1 MRARSFRIRQA
12 FAATVLLPA
21 ILIFLA
27 VNSARCEIIF
37 QDSFTQASGS
47 VTNSAPAID
56 VEGQGWQLASG
67 RSAFYLDGH
76 GHISDTGTNGA
87 VACVPLIPIG
97 PHGSM
102 TLTATIQLPTD
113 PTQWIGMG
121 LANSNTVLIG
131 SGSRSGPWVRIDGG
145 GGIILYG
152 GAGANNP
159 LTVSNAF
166 VNNGLPIEFLLT
178 YNAFTASAT
187 VAIVSEST
195 TNVILNSVPVTNSLP
210 SITARSLVFQSSAV
224 SPPSLNRWISDVAL
238 DWFPRPPPL
247 LSLPVPPGTIVT
259 NKVGAPTGTN
269 DISIIQKALNFA
281 ATNTA
286 PTEILFNAGATYI
299 ITNSSGIANMPLT
312 LSGANNVLINGN
324 GCEILIKN
332 PRIGFLHIQS
342 CTNVII
348 ENITVDYNPLPYTQ
362 GIVTRNLYTQPPSGT
377 SAEPAIEFRV
387 DAGYPAPT
395 NANYV
400 DSNAI
405 NSAERWGIIMDTNNP
420 GRGADDRYTIYTY
433 TNVVQT
439 NTSGAFK
446 VQFAGHSSMQTIQSN
461 DFWCMVSRWNGSSV
475 YSAGSCYQL
484 TFLQLTNYAGAAAN
498 FEATYT
504 ALVNEIN
511 CTVAIGPPPAGATR
525 GRIKSS
531 NADGGYFGSSRIGP
545 WVQGC
550 NFTGLSD
557 DVANAYTEP
566 FVITNA
572 PTAATN
578 TFFLWNYNNGG
589 QPTALSAGELEIG
602 DQLLFFNAYTGIV
615 FDEAVIL
622 ETNSNEVTVDHL
634 ISGIV
639 NGTDETNT
647 LVINN
652 SLNTSA
658 VYLDNQFS
666 NSRIHGIYCRA
677 NNILIA
683 HNSVS
688 GMGLSAI
695 SGFPALD
702 LSAPNSYV
710 PTNAVIMDNVLSDCS
725 YSYQSINNTIPSQE
739 PAFALIEFHQ
749 TRDTNDYVT
758 NSFAISGVRIL
769 NNAFLNWRRAPLSLH
784 NVTDVI
790 VAGNYFGPPITND
803 GIVPLSADY
812 VGDLWACDYPNM
824 TFAGN
829 VNATGVSNAVAIHE
843 DGSPVLVSSAFTP
856 LARPELSLTI
866 EGANAVLNW
875 SSLTPAFIPQ
885 QASNLLGSG
894 TTWANMTNTL
904 SINASSNSTE
914 VLRNIAPQQYYRLRQ
929 R

>member
-1 MRARSFRIRQA
+1 MRARSFCICHA
-12 FAATVLLPA
+12 FTPTSLLPTL
-21 ILIFLA
+21 LIFFA
-27 VNSARCEIIF
+27 IQCASGEIIF
-37 QDSFTQASGS
+37 QDNFAQPAGS
-47 VTNSAPAID
+47 VTNSVPAID
-56 VEGQGWQLASG
+56 VQGQGWQLPPG

-97 PHGSM
+97 PHGLM
-102 TLTATIQLPTD
+102 TLTAMIQLPTD
-113 PTQWIGMG
+113 PTQWFGMG

-131 SGSRSGPWVRIDGG
+131 SGSQSGPWVRIYGG
-145 GGIILYG
+145 GEIILYG
-152 GAGANNP
+152 GTGANNP

-166 VNNGLPIEFLLT
+166 VNSGLPIEFLLT

-187 VAIVSEST
+187 VAIVSGSA
-195 TNVILNSVPVTNSLP
+195 TNIILDSVPVTNSLS
-210 SITARSLVFQSSAV
+210 SITARSLVFQSSAAA
-224 SPPSLNRWISDVAL
+224 PPSSNRWISAVAL

-259 NKVGAPTGTN
+259 NKVGASTGTN
-269 DISIIQKALNFA
+269 DISIIQKALNIA
-281 ATNTA
+281 ATNIV
-286 PTEILFNAGATYI
+286 PTEVLFDAGATYI
-299 ITNSSGIANMPLT
+299 VTNTNGLADIPLT
-312 LSGANNVLINGN
+312 LSGANNVVINGN

-332 PRIGFLHIQS
+332 PRIGFLHLQNS
-342 CTNVII
+342 TNVIV
-348 ENITVDYNPLPYTQ
+348 ENFTVDYDPLPYTQ
-362 GIVTRNLYTQPPSGT
+362 GVVTRNLYTHPPTGT
-377 SAEPAIEFRV
+377 TAEPAIEFRL
-387 DAGYPAPT
+387 DTGYPAPT

-405 NSAERWGIIMDTNNP
+405 SSAERWGIIMDTNNP
-420 GRGADDRYTIYTY
+420 GRGETDRYTIYTY

-439 NTSGAFK
+439 NVNGSFK
-446 VQFAGHSSMQTIQSN
+446 VEFSGHSSMQTIQSN

-475 YSAGSCYQL
+475 YSAGSCYQV
-484 TFLQLTNYAGAAAN
+484 TFFQLTNYTGAAAN

-504 ALVNEIN
+504 PLVNEIN
-511 CTVAIGPPPAGATR
+511 CTVGIGPPPAGAMR

-566 FVITNA
+566 FVVTNA
-572 PTAATN
+572 PAAPTN
-578 TFFLWNYNNGG
+578 TFSLWNYNGG
-589 QPTALSAGELEIG
+589 GKPTALAAGEVELG
-602 DQLLFFNAYTGIV
+602 DQLLFFNAYTGVV

-622 ETNSNEVTVDHL
+622 ETNSTEVTVDHS

-652 SLNTSA
+652 TLNTSA

-695 SGFPALD
+695 SGFPALN
-702 LSAPNSYV
+702 LGAPNSYV
-710 PTNAVIMDNVLSDCS
+710 PTNAIIMDNVLSDCS
-725 YSYQSINNTIPSQE
+725 YSYEAMSNLIPSQE
-739 PAFALIEFHQ
+739 PAFALIELHQ

-784 NVTDVI
+784 NVTDLI
-790 VAGNYFGPPITND
+790 VAGNYFGPPITSD
-803 GIVPLSADY
+803 GLVPLSADY
-812 VGDLWACDYPNM
+812 VGDFWACDYPNM

-829 VNATGVSNAVAIHE
+829 VNATGVSNIFAIHE
-843 DGSPVLVSSAFTP
+843 DGKPVVLSSAFTP
-856 LARPELSLTI
+856 LAAPQLSLMI
-866 EGANAVLNW
+866 DGANAVLNW
-875 SSLTPAFIPQ
+875 SSPTPGFVPQ
-885 QASNLLGSG
+885 QTGKLLGSG
-894 TTWANMTNTL
+894 TLWTNITNTA
-904 SINASSNSTE
+904 SINGSSNSASI
-914 VLRNIAPQQYYRLRQ
+914 LRAGASPQYYRLRQ